1 MRWQG
6 EGQAAADGAYF
17 GTSFPHL
24 LLQAYPELAPS
35 EPLQLYVPRIYGFR
49 VHGKSASRAQP
60 SATSSPPSKQ

>member
-49 VHGKSASRAQP
+49 VHGKSASRA
-60 SATSSPPSKQ
+60 SAGKMSRP